1 MEKQE
6 ELQEPGKLRQ
16 FVFAIIV
23 NLSSVS
29 YGFMMG
35 WQSPSVPQLQNPL
48 PVVGSEPM
56 TDNNISWMNGILCLV
71 GTFATMLL
79 LVIPDKFSRKRFG
92 YMLLLPMI
100 LSWLLIIFA
109 TEHLHIYIAKALS
122 GITGAGVFFLVSNYV
137 SEISCDSIRGIL
149 ASLIGFSLN
158 TGILLA
164 YILGGMMSLY
174 HLAVIGAILS
184 ALFLITFV
192 FIPESPVYLVRE
204 NRTREAIK
212 SLNRLKAGN
221 TSAVEQALS
230 HLQLQIKEVT
240 SMRSAKLSDLFRDK
254 ATIKGLIIILGL
266 FFGQQF
272 AGIFAV
278 ISYTESIFQMAGSSL
293 SPNTSSVIVGAIMLL
308 GSFLSTSLIERM
320 GRRLLLLISCV
331 GTCTCHCVLGAFCY
345 LQNLEYDIS
354 AYGWIPIAALSIFVI
369 VYAVGMGNGP
379 VVIMSEIFSRD
390 VTSMA
395 SIVGLTMCWA
405 ASFVIIKTF
414 ADLIVLLGT
423 HGCFFFLAICCA
435 CSFLFCFILVP
446 ETKGRTREDIVNE
459 LNGEVQYE
467 KNKNVKHII
476 ETDLVHATHV

>member
-1 MEKQE
+1 MEKHE
-6 ELQEPGKLRQ
+6 KLQEPGKLRQ
-16 FVFAIIV
+16 FMFAVIV

-48 PVVGSEPM
+48 PVVGSGPM
-56 TDNNISWMNGILCLV
+56 TDENISWMNGILTLV
-71 GTFATMLL
+71 GTFMTMLL

-92 YMLLLPMI
+92 YVLTLPMM

-109 TEHLHIYIAKALS
+109 TEHMHIYIAKALN
-122 GITGAGVFFLVSNYV
+122 GITGAGVFFIVSNYV
-137 SEISCDSIRGIL
+137 SEISSDSIRGIL
-149 ASLIGFSLN
+149 ASIIGFSLN

-174 HLAVIGAILS
+174 NLAVVGAIVS
-184 ALFLITFV
+184 ALFLITFA
-192 FIPESPVYLVRE
+192 FIPESPVYLVRR
-204 NRTREAIK
+204 NRMHEAIK

-221 TSAVEQALS
+221 TLAVEQALS
-230 HLQLQIKEVT
+230 NLQLQIKEVA
-240 SMRSAKLSDLFRDK
+240 SMRSAKLSDLFKDK
-254 ATIKGLIIILGL
+254 ATIKGLFIILGL
-266 FFGQQF
+266 FAGQQF

-293 SPNTSSVIVGAIMLL
+293 SPNTSSIIVGVIMLF
-308 GSFLSTSLIERM
+308 GSCLSTSLIEHM
-320 GRRLLLLISCV
+320 GRRLLLLISCM
-331 GTCTCHCVLGAFCY
+331 GTCVCHCVLGVFCY
-345 LQNLEYDIS
+345 LQNLKYDTS
-354 AYGWIPIAALSIFVI
+354 AYGWIPIVALSIFVI

-379 VVIMSEIFSRD
+379 IVIMSEIFSRD

-405 ASFVIIKTF
+405 ASFIIIKTF
-414 ADLIVLLGT
+414 ADLITLLGT

-446 ETKGRTREDIVNE
+446 ETKGRTREDIVDE
-459 LNGEVQYE
+459 LNGGLQYE
-467 KNKNVKHII
+467 KNKNIKHNI
-476 ETDLVHATHV
+476 ETDLVHAV